1 MPTSR
6 SQGLKNELV
15 VVYHRQP
22 YEEVLENGKTVM
34 REPRSP
40 NGIIPAIKG
49 FFSHVDKAV
58 WVAWK
63 KKPAAGKAQ
72 GFERRITV
80 SDSYGNYDVVRLPLE
95 AAKIHQFYHVT
106 SKEALWPVIHTFP
119 WLYSTENTHWADFR
133 EVNRRFAEAACAE
146 AAHGAVV
153 WVHDYNLWLV
163 PGFVRQ
169 MRPDLKIAFFHHTQ
183 FPGPDAFNIMP
194 WRDEIV
200 DSLLSCDLV
209 GFHVPRFAQNFCTVV
224 ESLRQGVVRHEAP
237 VALPIIQRRCALSE
251 PRVTVQLDVPGRS
264 IVIDTCPIGTAPE
277 LIGQVV
283 NSPEG
288 QARTERIRRDMDAEI
303 LIVSVSRVDYAKGG
317 RQQLEAYERLLKRR
331 PDLHGR
337 VKLLLVTVAAAE
349 GMEVYRAEQQ
359 KIEQLVGRINGHFGT
374 LHWLPIHLSTTPL
387 VFEEVVC
394 AYRAAD
400 IAWITPLRDGLN
412 LVAKEFVAAK
422 QGEAGVLVL
431 SEFSGAAMELED
443 AIVVNPFSRSS
454 LDDTLDQAL
463 AMGEAEQRERMGR
476 MLAQVQRYD
485 IGHWTRHVLERFAG
499 LSVQEPEPEV
509 LDLKLVEGAD
519 APETAWAAP

>member
-1 MPTSR
+1 MNMPT
-6 SQGLKNELV
+6 QKELKNELV

-22 YEEVLENGKTVM
+22 YEEVVENGKTVM

-63 KKPAAGKAQ
+63 KAAASKAPD
-72 GFERRITV
+72 FERRITV

-95 AAKIHQFYHVT
+95 AAKIHQFYHVA
-106 SKEALWPVIHTFP
+106 SKEALWPVIHSFP
-119 WLYSTENTHWADFR
+119 WLYSTENTHWGDFR

-146 AAHGAVV
+146 AEQGAVV

-163 PGFVRQ
+163 PGFVRK

-183 FPGPDAFNIMP
+183 FPAPDVFNILP

-200 DSLLSCDLV
+200 DSLLACDLV
-209 GFHVPRFAQNFCTVV
+209 GFHVSRFAQNFCAVV
-224 ESLRQGVVRHEAP
+224 ESLREGVVRHEAP
-237 VALPIIQRRCALSE
+237 VSLPIIARPCALSE
-251 PRVTVQLDVPGRS
+251 PRVTVQLDLEGRS
-264 IVIDTCPIGTAPE
+264 IVIDTCPIGTAPA
-277 LIGQVV
+277 IMAKTV
-283 NSPEG
+283 NSSEG
-288 QARTERIRRDMDAEI
+288 KARTERIRRDMNAEI
-303 LIVSVSRVDYAKGG
+303 LIISVSRVDYAKGG
-317 RQQLEAYERLLKRR
+317 RQQLEAFERLLARR

-359 KIEQLVGRINGHFGT
+359 KIEQLVGRINGHFGS

-387 VFEEVVC
+387 AFEEVVC
-394 AYRAAD
+394 AYAAAD
-400 IAWITPLRDGLN
+400 IAWIAPLRDGLN

-422 QGEAGVLVL
+422 QGEPGVLVL

-443 AIVVNPFSRSS
+443 AVLVNPYSRSS
-454 LDDTLDQAL
+454 LDNTLDEAL
-463 AMGEAEQRERMGR
+463 AMPEGEQRERMGR
-476 MLAQVQRYD
+476 MLSQVQRYD
-485 IGHWTRHVLERFAG
+485 IGYWTRHVLARFAK
-499 LSVQEPEPEV
+499 LSEAPARPAADGPEV
-509 LDLKLVEGAD
+509 LE
-519 APETAWAAP
+519 EREAA